1 MTTYSDERGLAM
13 GVITIS
19 RQLGSSGDEI
29 AELVCERLGYQRFD
43 KKTMAQIGAELGMA
57 GAIVDRAAASTQ
69 IGPRSLIERWF
80 GNYENPLGDPSSWTF
95 GARSDA
101 RVGLSVVDLRKLIE
115 AGYEKGNV
123 IIVGRGGMA
132 ALQDKPTCC
141 TCASWR
147 PRRCGFKRVQQREG
161 ITEEE
166 ARQRVDWRDRTDVEW
181 ISATLTSIVT
191 SPGST
196 TCSSTR
202 GTLPCDCGRHGHR
215 RI

>member
-1 MTTYSDERGLAM
+1 M

-19 RQLGSSGDEI
+19 RQLGSGGDEI
-29 AELVCERLGYQRFD
+29 AGLVCEQLGYQRFD

-132 ALQDKPTCC
+132 ALQDKPDVLHVRIV
-141 TCASWR
+141 APPEVR
-147 PRRCGFKRVQQREG
+147 IKRVQQREG

-181 ISATLTSIVT
+181 IRRYFDLDSHE
-191 SPGST
+191 PGLYDLLIN
-196 TCSSTR
+196 TR
-202 GTLPCDCGRHGHR
+202 NITPQVAAGMILDAFKAMPKKAK
-215 RI
+215 

>member
-1 MTTYSDERGLAM
+1 M

-19 RQLGSSGDEI
+19 RQLGSGGDEI
-29 AELVCERLGYQRFD
+29 AGLVCEQLGYQRFD
-43 KKTMAQIGAELGMA
+43 KKTMAQIGAELGMT

-132 ALQDKPTCC
+132 ALQDKPDVLHVRIV
-141 TCASWR
+141 APPEVR
-147 PRRCGFKRVQQREG
+147 IKRVQQREG

-181 ISATLTSIVT
+181 IKRYFDLDSHE
-191 SPGST
+191 PGLYDLVIN
-196 TCSSTR
+196 TR
-202 GTLPCDCGRHGHR
+202 NITPAVAVEMILDAFKAMPKKAK
-215 RI
+215 

>member
-1 MTTYSDERGLAM
+1 M

-19 RQLGSSGDEI
+19 RQLGSGGDEI
-29 AELVCERLGYQRFD
+29 AGLVCAQLGYQRFD
-43 KKTMAQIGAELGMA
+43 KKTMAQIGAELGMT

-132 ALQDKPTCC
+132 ALQDKPDVLHVRIV
-141 TCASWR
+141 APPEVR
-147 PRRCGFKRVQQREG
+147 IKRVQQREG

-181 ISATLTSIVT
+181 IRRYFDLDSHE
-191 SPGST
+191 PGLYDLLIN
-196 TCSSTR
+196 TR
-202 GTLPCDCGRHGHR
+202 NITPQVAAGMILDAFKAMPKKAK
-215 RI
+215 

>member
-1 MTTYSDERGLAM
+1 M

-19 RQLGSSGDEI
+19 RQLGSGGDEI
-29 AELVCERLGYQRFD
+29 AGLVCEQLGYQRFD
-43 KKTMAQIGAELGMA
+43 KKTMAQIGAELGMT

-132 ALQDKPTCC
+132 ALQDKPDVMHVRIV
-141 TCASWR
+141 APPEVR
-147 PRRCGFKRVQQREG
+147 IKRVQQREG

-181 ISATLTSIVT
+181 IKRYFDLDSHE
-191 SPGST
+191 PGLYDLVIN
-196 TCSSTR
+196 TR
-202 GTLPCDCGRHGHR
+202 NITPAVAVEMILDAFKAMPKKAK
-215 RI
+215 

>member
-1 MTTYSDERGLAM
+1 M

-19 RQLGSSGDEI
+19 RQLGSGGDEI
-29 AELVCERLGYQRFD
+29 AGLVCEQLGYQRFD
-43 KKTMAQIGAELGMA
+43 KKTMAQIGAELGMT

-132 ALQDKPTCC
+132 ALQDKRDVLHVRIVAPPDV
-141 TCASWR
+141 R
-147 PRRCGFKRVQQREG
+147 IKRVQQREG

-181 ISATLTSIVT
+181 IKRYFDLDSHE
-191 SPGST
+191 PGLYDLLIN
-196 TCSSTR
+196 TR
-202 GTLPCDCGRHGHR
+202 NITPQVAAGMILDAFKAMPKKAK
-215 RI
+215 

>member
-1 MTTYSDERGLAM
+1 M

-19 RQLGSSGDEI
+19 RQLGSGGDEI
-29 AELVCERLGYQRFD
+29 AGLVCEQLGYQRFD
-43 KKTMAQIGAELGMA
+43 KKTMAQIGAELGMT

-132 ALQDKPTCC
+132 ALQDKRDVLHVRIVAPPDV
-141 TCASWR
+141 R
-147 PRRCGFKRVQQREG
+147 IKRVQQREG

-181 ISATLTSIVT
+181 IERYFDLDSHE
-191 SPGST
+191 PGLYDLLIN
-196 TCSSTR
+196 TR
-202 GTLPCDCGRHGHR
+202 NITPQVAAGMILDAFKAMPKKAK
-215 RI
+215 

>member
-1 MTTYSDERGLAM
+1 M

-19 RQLGSSGDEI
+19 RQLGSGGDEI
-29 AELVCERLGYQRFD
+29 AGLVCAQLGYQRFD
-43 KKTMAQIGAELGMA
+43 KKTMAQIGAELGMT

-69 IGPRSLIERWF
+69 IGPRSLIERWL

-132 ALQDKPTCC
+132 ALQDKRDVLHVRIVAPPEV
-141 TCASWR
+141 R
-147 PRRCGFKRVQQREG
+147 IKRVQQREG

-181 ISATLTSIVT
+181 IKRYFDLDSHE
-191 SPGST
+191 PGLYDLLIN
-196 TCSSTR
+196 TR
-202 GTLPCDCGRHGHR
+202 NITPQVAAGMILDAFKAMPKKTK
-215 RI
+215 

>member
-1 MTTYSDERGLAM
+1 M

-19 RQLGSSGDEI
+19 RQLGSGGDEI
-29 AELVCERLGYQRFD
+29 AGLVCAQLGYQRFD
-43 KKTMAQIGAELGMA
+43 KKTMAQIGAELGMT

-132 ALQDKPTCC
+132 ALQDKPDVLHVRIV
-141 TCASWR
+141 APPEVR
-147 PRRCGFKRVQQREG
+147 IKRVQQREG

-181 ISATLTSIVT
+181 IKRYFDLDSHE
-191 SPGST
+191 PGLYDLLIN
-196 TCSSTR
+196 TR
-202 GTLPCDCGRHGHR
+202 NITPQVAAGMILDAFKAMPKKAK
-215 RI
+215 

>member
-1 MTTYSDERGLAM
+1 M

-19 RQLGSSGDEI
+19 RQLGSGGDEI
-29 AELVCERLGYQRFD
+29 AGLVCAQLGYQRFD
-43 KKTMAQIGAELGMA
+43 KKTMAQIGAELGMT

-132 ALQDKPTCC
+132 ALQDKPDVLHVRIV
-141 TCASWR
+141 ASPEVR
-147 PRRCGFKRVQQREG
+147 IKRVQQREG

-181 ISATLTSIVT
+181 IRRYFDLDSHE
-191 SPGST
+191 PGLYDLLIN
-196 TCSSTR
+196 TR
-202 GTLPCDCGRHGHR
+202 NITPQVAAGMILDAFKAMPKKTK
-215 RI
+215 

>member
-1 MTTYSDERGLAM
+1 M

-19 RQLGSSGDEI
+19 RQLGSGGDEI
-29 AELVCERLGYQRFD
+29 AGLVCEQLGYQRFD
-43 KKTMAQIGAELGMA
+43 KKTMAQLGQELGMA

-132 ALQDKPTCC
+132 ALQDKPDVLHVRIV
-141 TCASWR
+141 APPEVR
-147 PRRCGFKRVQQREG
+147 IKRVQQREG

-181 ISATLTSIVT
+181 IRRYFDLDSHE
-191 SPGST
+191 PGLYDLLIN
-196 TCSSTR
+196 TR
-202 GTLPCDCGRHGHR
+202 NITPQVAAGMILDAFKAMPKKAK
-215 RI
+215 